1 MVLAQD
7 KGYDLVVRGQDVNK
21 TSELYNPPK
30 PRLNGSL
37 AFARWAGRRAGGW
50 LGFYVYWPV

>member
-1 MVLAQD
+1 MPGYSSACDWNSVVVLTQD

-21 TSELYNPPK
+21 TSELYTPPK

-37 AFARWAGRRAGGW
+37 AFAR
-50 LGFYVYWPV
+50 